1 MMTDNAKCSTI
12 AVARVLAGSSSLS
25 FLSLIE
31 TQEAISRSKTN
42 RPLPSIILEMAI
54 VVMPYIVG

>member
-1 MMTDNAKCSTI
+1 MMTDNAKCSTT